1 MKIQDTD
8 IGFANISEAFED
20 GQTNFAVW
28 FTQMMNRNGW
38 SHPRLVALAT
48 LCSNGKA
55 WVHSSQIASL
65 RVGRLK
71 SPGPRS
77 FGVMAYMFHEI
88 DAYQKGTQD
97 EHSPDFSG
105 QEKYIKHAEI
115 LRDEDDNPASI
126 GYMFEVFLGWRT
138 PPARATE
145 RNFTDQQAETISR
158 AAGKKIRRLVAASGM
173 DLIDDMPRLQRNFS
187 NDTAAQEKFNNVVI
201 GQATWANDE
210 LDLNV
215 TCLCHLMQKV
225 FKQDIKPEELMN
237 DLLESI

>member
-1 MKIQDTD
+1 MRIADKD
-8 IGFANISEAFED
+8 IGFANISESFED
-20 GQTNFAVW
+20 GQTTFAVW

-38 SHPRLVALAT
+38 SHPRLVTLAT
-48 LCSNGKA
+48 TCSNGKA

-77 FGVMAYMFHEI
+77 FGVLAYLFHEI
-88 DAYQKGTQD
+88 DAYQKGTKDDQ
-97 EHSPDFSG
+97 SPSFSG
-105 QEKYIKHAEI
+105 QEKYIENAEI
-115 LRDEDDNPASI
+115 LRDDKDAPASI
-126 GYMFEVFLGWRT
+126 GYLFEVFLGWRT
-138 PPARATE
+138 PPVRAIE
-145 RNFTDQQAETISR
+145 RNFSDEQAETISR
-158 AAGKKIRRLVAASGM
+158 AAGKKVRRLVAASNM
-173 DLIDDMPRLQRNFS
+173 DLIDDMSRLKRNFS
-187 NDTAAQEKFNNVVI
+187 NDPVAQENFNNVVI

-215 TCLCHLMQKV
+215 TCLCHLLQKV

>member
-20 GQTNFAVW
+20 GQTTFAVW

-48 LCSNGKA
+48 TCSNGKA

-77 FGVMAYMFHEI
+77 FGVMAYLFYEI
-88 DAYQKGTQD
+88 DLFQKGKQND
-97 EHSPDFSG
+97 NSPDFSG
-105 QEKYIKHAEI
+105 QEKYIQTAEI

-138 PPARATE
+138 PPARATQ
-145 RNFTDQQAETISR
+145 RNFTEEQAETISR
-158 AAGKKIRRLVAASGM
+158 AAGKKVRRLVAASNM
-173 DLIDDMPRLQRNFS
+173 DLIDDMPRLKRNFS
-187 NDTAAQEKFNNVVI
+187 NDAAAQEKFNNVVI
-201 GQATWANDE
+201 GQTTWDNDE

-215 TCLCHLMQKV
+215 TCLCHMLQKV

-237 DLLESI
+237 DLLGSI